1 MYQATANLNFK
12 ELVPKKDILHPQ
24 CNLDI
29 NNKKINKKTTFWK
42 FKNTPPKISRIK
54 EEIIET

>member
-12 ELVPKKDILHPQ
+12 ESVPKKDILHPQ

-42 FKNTPPKISRIK
+42 FKNTPPKISQSK
-54 EEIIET
+54 E